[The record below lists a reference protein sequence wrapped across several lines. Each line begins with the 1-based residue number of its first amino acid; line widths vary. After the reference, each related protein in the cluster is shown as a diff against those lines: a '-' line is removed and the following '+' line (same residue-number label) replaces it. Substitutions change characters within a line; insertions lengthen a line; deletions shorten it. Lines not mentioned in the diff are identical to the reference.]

1 MSAPT
6 EIILSPAERYLHL
19 SSEYSRDPSL
29 NTSNCIF
36 RLAAPV
42 ISPNEKYV
50 MSIGVHNA
58 SIPHTWYNVFGL
70 NWAIYFG
77 YLGIGVLTG
86 TLPDQNYTA
95 VSLASALQTSVNNAL
110 VAAGGSATFAA
121 TYNSDTNFFTFS
133 NSIVAGTN
141 PWYFTYV
148 ASSIYYELGM
158 RDLYYRRTNTIPSL
172 LNGAGTAYTL
182 RPAAACD
189 LSAFHSV
196 YMNLVGYPSNSQSSY
211 ANLAQTSVIARIPV
225 RQPFTAIEQY
235 EPDNITYVPMPGASL
250 SDMQITLTGDD
261 GQPLDLHGADWTATL
276 HLKFSALRESELSNT
291 YMTPVNLM
299 QSQVFGGRRAI

>member
-1 MSAPT
+1 MSEPA

-29 NTSNCIF
+29 NTANCIF

-58 SIPHTWYNVFGL
+58 SIPHTWYNVFGY
-70 NWAIYFG
+70 NWSIFFG
-77 YLGIGVLTG
+77 YLGIGLLTG
-86 TLPDQNYTA
+86 TLPKQNYTA
-95 VSLASALQTSVNNAL
+95 TSLAVALQTSVNAAL
-110 VAAGGSATFAA
+110 VAAGASATFVV
-121 TYNSDTNFFTFS
+121 TYNSDTNFFTLS

-141 PWYFTYV
+141 PWYFTYTSDSV
-148 ASSIYYELGM
+148 YYELGL
-158 RDLYYRRTNTIPSL
+158 RDLYYRRTSIESSSL
-172 LNGAGTAYTL
+172 SPAGTSYVL
-182 RPAAACD
+182 RPGASCD

-196 YMNLVGYPSNSQSSY
+196 YMNLLGYASNAQASY

-225 RQPFTAIEQY
+225 RQPFTAIEAF
-235 EPDNITYVPMPGASL
+235 EPDNISYVHLPGASL

-261 GQPLDLHGADWTATL
+261 GRPLDLNGADWTATL
-276 HLKFSALRESELSNT
+276 HIKFSALREAELSNT

-299 QSQVFGGRRAI
+299 QTQVFGGRRAI

>member
-1 MSAPT
+1 MSIPA

-70 NWAIYFG
+70 KWSIYFG
-77 YLGIGVLTG
+77 YLGIGLLTG

-95 VSLASALQTSVNNAL
+95 VALASAMQTSVNAAL
-110 VAAGGSATFAA
+110 VAAGGSATF
-121 TYNSDTNFFTFS
+121 TVSYNSDNNFYTLS

-141 PWYFTYV
+141 PWYFVYV
-148 ASSIYYELGM
+148 NDSIYYELGL
-158 RDLYYRRTNTIPSL
+158 RDLYYRRASTASSSL
-172 LNGAGTAYTL
+172 NVGATAYTL
-182 RPAAACD
+182 RPPAACD

-196 YMNLVGYPSNSQSSY
+196 YMNLVGYPSNSQASY
-211 ANLAQTSVIARIPV
+211 ANLAQTSVLARIPV
-225 RQPFTAIEQY
+225 KQPFTAIEQY

-250 SDMQITLTGDD
+250 SDLQITLTGDD

-276 HLKFSALRESELSNT
+276 HVKFSAVRESELSNT

-299 QSQVFGGRRAI
+299 QTQVFGGRRAI

>member
-1 MSAPT
+1 MSTPT

-58 SIPHTWYNVFGL
+58 SIPHTWYNIFGR
-70 NWAIYFG
+70 NWSIYFG
-77 YLGIGVLTG
+77 YLGIGTLTG
-86 TLPDQNYTA
+86 TIPDQNYTA
-95 VSLASALQTSVNNAL
+95 TSLASALQTSVNAAL
-110 VAAGGSATFAA
+110 VAAGGSATFSV
-121 TYNSDTNFFTFS
+121 TYNSDNNFYTLS

-141 PWYFTYV
+141 PWYFVYTTG
-148 ASSIYYELGM
+148 SIYYELGL
-158 RDLYYRRTNTIPSL
+158 RNLYYRRASTTVSG
-172 LNGAGTAYTL
+172 LNATSTAYVLT
-182 RPAAACD
+182 PPAACD

-196 YMNLVGYPSNSQSSY
+196 YMNLIGYPSNSQSSY

-225 RQPFTAIEQY
+225 KNPFLAIEQY
-235 EPDNITYVPMPGASL
+235 EPNNIVYMPMPGASL
-250 SDMQITLTGDD
+250 SDLQITLTGDD
-261 GQPLDLHGADWTATL
+261 GLPLDLHGADWTATL
-276 HLKFSALRESELSNT
+276 HIKFSALREAELSNT
-291 YMTPVNLM
+291 YLTPTNIM
-299 QSQVFGGRRAI
+299 QTQVFGGRRAI

>member
-1 MSAPT
+1 MSSPA

-70 NWAIYFG
+70 KWSIFFG
-77 YLGIGVLTG
+77 YLGIGQLNG

-95 VSLASALQTSVNNAL
+95 VSLAAALQTSVNAAL
-110 VAAGGSATFAA
+110 VTAGGSATFTVA
-121 TYNSDTNFFTFS
+121 YNADDNFFTIS
-133 NSIVAGTN
+133 NSITAGTN
-141 PWYFTYV
+141 PWYFVYV
-148 ASSIYYELGM
+148 DGSIYYELGL
-158 RDLYYRRTNTIPSL
+158 RDLYYRRASIAASSL
-172 LNGAGTAYTL
+172 SAGAYRL
-182 RPAAACD
+182 RPPASCD

-196 YMNLVGYPSNSQSSY
+196 YMNLVGYPSNSQASY

-225 RQPFTAIEQY
+225 KQPFTAIEQY

-250 SDMQITLTGDD
+250 SDLQITLTGDD

-276 HLKFSALRESELSNT
+276 HIKFSALREAEVSNT

-299 QSQVFGGRRAI
+299 QTQVFGGRRAI